1 MHIFEFKTTHRFTEH
16 EIMNYLK
23 SKKIKDLDH
32 FNVEVLIEQ
41 IAKNEGIN
49 YYDIIHPNDEEKKEI
64 IEEARIVL
72 DEIRRGVRIEKG
84 FEYLKE

>member
-1 MHIFEFKTTHRFTEH
+1 MLHSVS
-16 EIMNYLK
+16 NW
-23 SKKIKDLDH
+23 H
-32 FNVEVLIEQ
+32 FLPELPEVNVEVLIEQ
-41 IAKNEGIN
+41 IARNEEID

>member
-1 MHIFEFKTTHRFTEH
+1 MKG
-16 EIMNYLK
+16 
-23 SKKIKDLDH
+23 
-32 FNVEVLIEQ
+32 LI
-41 IAKNEGIN
+41 ITILSIPMMK
-49 YYDIIHPNDEEKKEI
+49 KKEI

>member
-1 MHIFEFKTTHRFTEH
+1 M
-16 EIMNYLK
+16 
-23 SKKIKDLDH
+23 
-32 FNVEVLIEQ
+32 LIEQ
-41 IAKNEGIN
+41 IAKNEGID